1 MEDNMARISEAQKE
15 NISLMSVDLGGSMSS
30 AQIRVESKGNP
41 VLIIGLGGTGMD
53 ALLYTKQLINK
64 RFKIP
69 EDAPNKALAIPDNI
83 RILGIDSDNTYFRKK
98 TDKKDGEMR
107 FAVGEYV
114 SISASVERFL
124 ANEHLVPPYVREW
137 LDDPKRIYSK
147 VKGSGDDGANGIRQS
162 GRILL
167 FNSIN
172 AVVKAITT
180 NVQKLLTGMMPDQR
194 LQVFILSGI
203 SGGTGSGT
211 FIDIPYIVREIIAR
225 QGKTNFDIMGFL
237 FTPDVNLSRVDDL
250 NIQRY
255 IKRNGFAA
263 LQELEYLM
271 DMHSHMFDPFRQRYS
286 ESFEVISTERP
297 YDTCLFVSA
306 SGKDGFVLKN
316 PAEQY
321 KFSLSIAAEGI
332 CNFIS
337 SSDSQGDFSIDSFR
351 VNLGQ
356 ALAGIIPQY
365 PMLNVYSSVGAS
377 AAILPKSEVLE
388 YLTGKVFMHMNTL
401 HNNAPTNDQRIVF
414 LGTIGLDNISVQ
426 SYFDARRP
434 ALFDGGIENP
444 VFRPQA
450 LKMNK
455 RSVEEMGEEWLL
467 RVEKEY
473 RAILPEATEV
483 FFNKFVQAAEL
494 SFCNTAE
501 GPFYIA
507 GLISS
512 EDRYCLIKKL
522 RTCISEE
529 VGLQS
534 EFSSQKLMEKKNA
547 ADLAY
552 RNFVNKAF
560 IDITSSARKDY
571 FNIISQYYQN
581 KADALR
587 CDYTIKLYSDL
598 TARISN
604 YYSELIENMVGIL
617 DYLRVVCEKNLNIV
631 TGAENAT
638 SGVLSKTYEWKM
650 YDIKSEQ
657 NVLEKLNE
665 EISGV
670 DLDNAVSDILR
681 RFLDAFKNTRSKD
694 DFDVSTF
701 ISDSIAAHFSETL
714 SQSMSEFFEARYPSA
729 ASRADAARQLLNE
742 LRARSNIMYP
752 CSTSADTS
760 EILYASIPSQ
770 SGPIEAA
777 ADEDEILCKHK
788 IISPYNNRIS
798 IFTFGAGLAVAH
810 HNTVHLF
817 ESDYYSFV
825 SEKGG
830 TKDINM
836 IGQHLYSTFSGLRDT
851 DWFRLPSPIHDTLRP
866 KEFVTENTEKVH
878 KQNEANREIFNRA
891 QEIGIIDAVGNV
903 RYDEKLTAGAVK
915 AISFDPAKP
924 SSIKDAKNKY
934 SEFME
939 SLKNAPVL
947 FTLNPVNYMNA
958 TETDKIREAYVRT
971 YGAWKYTESM
981 IAAYDAAAAG
991 IEECDGVMN
1000 KEKDA
1005 NKLLKGMFDALF
1017 AGVIFKE
1024 KTFFRY
1030 LDAAGDNVNVLNTL
1044 SISDT
1049 TEQRYFFYY
1058 VLFEKYQALDET
1070 KRAYISKKAQAAH
1083 AEDIPDEH
1091 VEFLR
1096 SMKKHITASIKA
1108 IDDYEA
1114 EFSGDDEE
1122 REQDILKK
1130 YRKLREM
1137 ADSSLELLE

>member
-1 MEDNMARISEAQKE
+1 MSRISESQKE

-30 AQIRVESKGNP
+30 AQIRVEAKGNP

-64 RFKIP
+64 RFKLP
-69 EDAPNKALAIPDNI
+69 DDAPNKALAIPNNI
-83 RILGIDSDNTYFRKK
+83 RILGIDSDSTYFKKK

-124 ANEHLVPPYVREW
+124 ANEHLIPPYVREW
-137 LDDPKRIYSK
+137 LDDPKRIYTK
-147 VKGSGDDGANGIRQS
+147 VKGGGDDGANGIRQS

-180 NVQKLLTGMMPDQR
+180 NVQKLLTGMMPNQR

-211 FIDIPYIVREIIAR
+211 FIDIPYIVREIINR
-225 QGKTNFDIMGFL
+225 QGKSNFDIMGFL
-237 FTPDVNLSRVDDL
+237 FTPDVNLSRVDDP

-271 DMHSHMFDPFRQRYS
+271 DMHSHMFDPFKQKYS
-286 ESFEVISTERP
+286 DTFETISTERP

-388 YLTGKVFMHMNTL
+388 YLSGKVFAHMNQL
-401 HNNAPTNDQRIVF
+401 HNNVPSNEQRMVF
-414 LGTIGLDNISVQ
+414 LGTIGLDNLSVQ
-426 SYFDARRP
+426 TYFDSHRP
-434 ALFDGGIENP
+434 SLFDGGIENP
-444 VFRPQA
+444 VFSRQA
-450 LKMNK
+450 LKVNK
-455 RSVEEMGEEWLL
+455 RSVEDMGDEWLNKVEESY
-467 RVEKEY
+467 RVFLPD
-473 RAILPEATEV
+473 AIET
-483 FFNKFVQAAEL
+483 FFGKFEQAAEL
-494 SFCNTAE
+494 SFCNCAE

-507 GLISS
+507 SLISS
-512 EDRYCLIKKL
+512 EDKFCLLKKL
-522 RTCISEE
+522 RTCISDEM
-529 VGLQS
+529 GLQA
-534 EFSSQKLMEKKNA
+534 EFSSQKLMELKNK

-552 RNFVNKAF
+552 RNVINKPL
-560 IDITSSARKDY
+560 DLTSSLRKDY
-571 FNIISQYYQN
+571 YNLISQYYT
-581 KADALR
+581 KRADSIR
-587 CDYTIKLYSDL
+587 CDYIVKLYSEL
-598 TARISN
+598 ITRISN
-604 YYSELIENMVGIL
+604 YFNDLIDNMVGIL
-617 DYLRVVCEKNLNIV
+617 DYLRTVCEKNLNIV
-631 TGAENAT
+631 TGVENAT
-638 SGVLSKTYEWKM
+638 TGLSKTYEWKM

-657 NVLEKLNE
+657 NVLEKLND
-665 EISGV
+665 EISAV
-670 DLDNAVSDILR
+670 DLENAVSDILR
-681 RFLDAFKNTRSKD
+681 RFLNEFKNSKSRD

-701 ISDSIAAHFSETL
+701 ICDSISAHFSETL
-714 SQSMSEFFEARYPSA
+714 SQSMSEFFEARYPSS
-729 ASRADAARQLLNE
+729 ASRADAAKELLKE

-752 CSTSADTS
+752 CSTSTDTA
-760 EILYASIPSQ
+760 EILYASIPNQ
-770 SGPIEAA
+770 AGPIEAA
-777 ADEDEILCKHK
+777 ADEDEVLSRHK
-788 IISPYNNRIS
+788 IVSPYTNRIS

-825 SEKGG
+825 SETGG
-830 TKDINM
+830 TKDANM
-836 IGQHLYSTFSGLRDT
+836 IGQHLYSTYSGLRDT

-866 KEFVTENTEKVH
+866 KEAVTENTEKVH
-878 KQNEANREIFNRA
+878 RENEANREIFNKA
-891 QEIGIIDAVGNV
+891 FELGIIDNVGNV
-903 RYDEKLTAGAVK
+903 HYDESFTVDMVK
-915 AISFDPAKP
+915 AITYDPARP
-924 SSIKDAKNKY
+924 ATIKDAKQKY
-934 SEFME
+934 NDIIDK
-939 SLKNAPVL
+939 LKTGNVL
-947 FTLNPVNYMNA
+947 FSLNPVNYMNA
-958 TETDKIREAYVRT
+958 TDTDKLRESYVRT
-971 YGAWKYTESM
+971 YGAWKYTEQM
-981 IAAYDAAAAG
+981 LGVYNAAVAA
-991 IEECDGVMN
+991 IEECDSVMN

-1005 NKLLKGMFDALF
+1005 NKQLNAMFDALF

-1024 KTFFRY
+1024 KNFFRY
-1030 LDAAGDNVNVLNTL
+1030 VNAGGDNVNILNTL

-1049 TEQRYFFYY
+1049 TEQRYFYYY
-1058 VLFEKYQALDET
+1058 VLLEKFSGLDESQ
-1070 KRAYISKKAQAAH
+1070 RGFISKRTAAAH
-1083 AEDIPDEH
+1083 ADDIPDEH
-1091 VEFLR
+1091 VDFLKKL
-1096 SMKKHITASIKA
+1096 KKHITASLSA
-1108 IDDYEA
+1108 IDDFEA
-1114 EFSGDDEE
+1114 EFSGEDEE

-1130 YRKLREM
+1130 YRKLRDM
-1137 ADSSLELLE
+1137 ADNSLELLE

>member
-1 MEDNMARISEAQKE
+1 MARITESQKE

-64 RFKIP
+64 RFRLP
-69 EDAPNKALAIPDNI
+69 EDAPNKALAIPNNI
-83 RILGIDSDNTYFRKK
+83 RILGIDSDNTYFKKK

-124 ANEHLVPPYVREW
+124 SNEHLIPPYVREW
-137 LDDPKRIYSK
+137 LDDPKRIYTK

-211 FIDIPYIVREIIAR
+211 FIDIPYIVREIINR
-225 QGKTNFDIMGFL
+225 QGKSNYDVMGFL
-237 FTPDVNLSRVDDL
+237 FTPDVNLSRVDDP

-286 ESFEVISTERP
+286 DTFETISTERP

-321 KFSLSIAAEGI
+321 KYSLSIAAEGI

-356 ALAGIIPQY
+356 TLAGIVPQY

-388 YLTGKVFMHMNTL
+388 YLSGKVFAHMNML
-401 HNNAPTNDQRIVF
+401 HANSPSNDQRIVF
-414 LGTIGLDNISVQ
+414 LGTCGLDNISVQ
-426 SYFDARRP
+426 SYFDSHRP
-434 ALFDGGIENP
+434 TLFDGGIENP
-444 VFRPQA
+444 VFSRQA
-450 LKMNK
+450 LKVNK
-455 RSVEEMGEEWLL
+455 RSVEEMGEEWLSKT
-467 RVEKEY
+467 EDIY
-473 RAILPEATEV
+473 RAMLPDAVET
-483 FFNKFVQAAEL
+483 FFRKFEQAVEL
-494 SFCNTAE
+494 SFCNCAE

-507 GLISS
+507 SLISS
-512 EDRYCLIKKL
+512 EDRFCLIKKL
-522 RTCISEE
+522 RSCINEE
-529 VGLQS
+529 LGIQA
-534 EFSSQKLMEKKNA
+534 EFSSQKLAEKKNA

-552 RNFVNKAF
+552 RNFVNKF
-560 IDITSSARKDY
+560 VDLTSTTRKDY
-571 FNIISQYYQN
+571 FNIITQYYTN
-581 KADALR
+581 RADALR
-587 CDYTIKLYSDL
+587 CDYTIKLYSEL

-604 YYSELIENMVGIL
+604 YYNDLIDNMVGIL
-617 DYLRVVCEKNLNIV
+617 DQLRIVCEKNLNIV
-631 TGAENAT
+631 TGRENAT
-638 SGVLSKTYEWKM
+638 TGLTNTYEWKM

-657 NVLEKLNE
+657 NVIERLDA
-665 EISGV
+665 EISAI
-670 DLDNAVSDILR
+670 DLENAVSDILR
-681 RFLDAFKNTRSKD
+681 RFLNEFKASRSRD

-701 ISDSIAAHFSETL
+701 ICDAISAHFSETL

-729 ASRADAARQLLNE
+729 ASRADAAKELLKE
-742 LRARSNIMYP
+742 LRARSNIMFP
-752 CSTSADTS
+752 CSTSTDTA
-760 EILYASIPSQ
+760 EILYVSLPSQ

-777 ADEDEILCKHK
+777 ADDDEILSRHK
-788 IISPYNNRIS
+788 IISPYTNRIS

-825 SEKGG
+825 SETGG
-830 TKDINM
+830 TKDANL

-866 KEFVTENTEKVH
+866 KEFVTENSGKVH
-878 KQNEANREIFNRA
+878 RENEAHRAIFDRA
-891 QEIGIIDAVGNV
+891 LEAGIIDGVGNV
-903 RYDEKLTAGAVK
+903 RYDEKLTAEAVK
-915 AISFDPAKP
+915 AITFDASKP
-924 SSIKDAKNKY
+924 SGIKDAKQKY
-934 SEFME
+934 DEFM
-939 SLKNAPVL
+939 KNIKSANVL
-947 FTLNPVNYMNA
+947 FTLNPVSYMNA
-958 TETDKIREAYVRT
+958 TDIDKIREAYVRT

-981 IAAYDAAAAG
+981 LAAYDAAAAG
-991 IEECDGVMN
+991 IAECDSALN

-1005 NKLLKGMFDALF
+1005 NKLLKAMFDALF

-1024 KTFFRY
+1024 KNFFRY
-1030 LDAAGDNVNVLNTL
+1030 TDASGDVVNILNMLT
-1044 SISDT
+1044 INDT

-1058 VLFEKYQALDET
+1058 VLLEKFTELDESKRSYIA
-1070 KRAYISKKAQAAH
+1070 KRALAAH
-1083 AEDIPDEH
+1083 TDDIPDEH
-1091 VEFLR
+1091 IEFL
-1096 SMKKHITASIKA
+1096 KKLRNHVTASIRA
-1108 IDDYEA
+1108 IDDMEA
-1114 EFSGDDEE
+1114 EFSEYEDNRADD
-1122 REQDILKK
+1122 IIKK
-1130 YRKLREM
+1130 YRKLRDM

>member
-1 MEDNMARISEAQKE
+1 MARITESQKE

-83 RILGIDSDNTYFRKK
+83 RILGIDSDNTYFKKK

-124 ANEHLVPPYVREW
+124 ANEHLIPPYVKEW
-137 LDDPKRIYSK
+137 LDDPKRIYTK
-147 VKGSGDDGANGIRQS
+147 VKGGGDDGANGIRQS

-180 NVQKLLTGMMPDQR
+180 NVQKLLTGMMPNQR

-211 FIDIPYIVREIIAR
+211 FIDIPYIVREIINR
-225 QGKTNFDIMGFL
+225 QGKSNFDIMGFL

-286 ESFEVISTERP
+286 DSFEVISTERP

-306 SGKDGFVLKN
+306 SGKDGFILKD

-388 YLTGKVFMHMNTL
+388 YLSGKVFMHMNAL
-401 HNNAPTNDQRIVF
+401 HNNAPTNEQRIVF
-414 LGTIGLDNISVQ
+414 LGTCGLDNISVQ
-426 SYFDARRP
+426 SYFDSQRP
-434 ALFDGGIENP
+434 SLFDGGIENP
-444 VFRPQA
+444 VFSRQS
-450 LKMNK
+450 LKVNK
-455 RSVEEMGEEWLL
+455 RSVEEMGEEWLN
-467 RVEKEY
+467 RVEQMY
-473 RAILPEATEV
+473 RVTLPDAMDA
-483 FFNKFVQAAEL
+483 FFKKFEQAAEL
-494 SFCNTAE
+494 SFCNCAE

-507 GLISS
+507 SLISS
-512 EDRYCLIKKL
+512 EDKFCLIKKL
-522 RTCISEE
+522 RTCINEE
-529 VGLQS
+529 MGLQA
-534 EFSSQKLMEKKNA
+534 ELSSQKLMEKKNA

-552 RNFVNKAF
+552 RNFVSKPL
-560 IDITSSARKDY
+560 DLTSSSRKDY
-571 FNIISQYYQN
+571 FNLISQYYTGR
-581 KADALR
+581 ADAMR

-604 YYSELIENMVGIL
+604 YFNDFIDNMVGIL
-617 DYLRVVCEKNLNIV
+617 DYLRIVCEKNLNIV
-631 TGAENAT
+631 TGVETAT
-638 SGVLSKTYEWKM
+638 TGLAKTYEWKM

-670 DLDNAVSDILR
+670 DLENAVSDILR
-681 RFLDAFKNTRSKD
+681 HFLDSFKASRSRD
-694 DFDVSTF
+694 DFDVSSF
-701 ISDSIAAHFSETL
+701 ICDSIASHFSETL

-729 ASRADAARQLLNE
+729 ASRADAAKELLKE

-752 CSTSADTS
+752 CSTSTDTA
-760 EILYASIPSQ
+760 EILYVSIPSQ

-777 ADEDEILCKHK
+777 ADDDEVLSRHK
-788 IISPYNNRIS
+788 IISPYTNRIS

-825 SEKGG
+825 SETGG
-830 TKDINM
+830 TKDANM
-836 IGQHLYSTFSGLRDT
+836 IGQHLYSSYSGLRDT
-851 DWFRLPSPIHDTLRP
+851 DWFKLPSPIHDTLRP
-866 KEFVTENTEKVH
+866 KASVTENSEKVH
-878 KQNEANREIFNRA
+878 KENEAHREIFNKA
-891 QEIGIIDAVGNV
+891 IEAGIIDGVGNV
-903 RYDEKLTAGAVK
+903 HYDESITADMVK
-915 AISFDPAKP
+915 KITYDPRKASGIKEAKQ
-924 SSIKDAKNKY
+924 KY
-934 SEFME
+934 DEIIE
-939 SLKNAPVL
+939 KIKNADVL
-947 FTLNPVNYMNA
+947 FTLNPVNYMSA
-958 TETDKIREAYVRT
+958 TDMDKIRESYVRT
-971 YGAWKYTESM
+971 YGAWKYTEQM
-981 IAAYDAAAAG
+981 LDAYNAALDGIA
-991 IEECDGVMN
+991 ECDGVMS

-1005 NKLLKGMFDALF
+1005 NKMLKAMFDALF

-1030 LDAAGDNVNVLNTL
+1030 LNSAGDNVNILNTL
-1044 SISDT
+1044 TVADT

-1058 VLFEKYQALDET
+1058 VLLEKFAALDESQ
-1070 KRAYISKKAQAAH
+1070 RSYISKKAQTAH

-1096 SMKKHITASIKA
+1096 NLKKHVTASIKA
-1108 IDDYEA
+1108 IDDMDA
-1114 EFSGDDEE
+1114 EFSEYEDD
-1122 REQDILKK
+1122 RADDILRK
-1130 YRKLREM
+1130 YKKLREM
-1137 ADSSLELLE
+1137 AESSLELLE

>member
-1 MEDNMARISEAQKE
+1 MARISESQKE

-64 RFKIP
+64 RFRLP
-69 EDAPNKALAIPDNI
+69 EDAPNKALAIPSNI
-83 RILGIDSDNTYFRKK
+83 KILGIDSDNTYFKKK

-114 SISASVERFL
+114 SISGSVERFL
-124 ANEHLVPPYVREW
+124 SNEHLIPPYVKEW
-137 LDDPKRIYSK
+137 LDDPKRIYTK

-180 NVQKLLTGMMPDQR
+180 DVQKLLTGMMPDQR

-211 FIDIPYIVREIIAR
+211 FLDIPYIVREIIKR
-225 QGKTNFDIMGFL
+225 QGKDNFDIMGFL
-237 FTPDVNLSRVDDL
+237 FTPDVNLSRVDDP

-286 ESFEVISTERP
+286 DTFETISTERP

-337 SSDSQGDFSIDSFR
+337 SSDNQGDFSIDSFR

-356 ALAGIIPQY
+356 ALAGIVPQY

-388 YLTGKVFMHMNTL
+388 YLSGKVFAHMNTL
-401 HNNAPTNDQRIVF
+401 HDNVPTNEQRIVF
-414 LGTIGLDNISVQ
+414 LGTIGLDNLSVQ
-426 SYFDARRP
+426 TFFDSHRP
-434 ALFDGGIENP
+434 GLFDGGIENP
-444 VFRPQA
+444 VFSRQA
-450 LKMNK
+450 LKNNK
-455 RSVEEMGEEWLL
+455 RSVEDMGDEWLSKVEEAY
-467 RVEKEY
+467 RVF
-473 RAILPEATEV
+473 LPDAVEH
-483 FFNKFVQAAEL
+483 FYGKFVQAAEL
-494 SFCNTAE
+494 SFCSCAE

-507 GLISS
+507 SLISS
-512 EDRYCLIKKL
+512 EDKFCLLKKL

-529 VGLQS
+529 MGVQADL
-534 EFSSQKLMEKKNA
+534 SSQKLMELKNK

-552 RNFVNKAF
+552 RNFVNKPL
-560 IDITSSARKDY
+560 DITNTLRKDY
-571 FNIISQYYQN
+571 YNLISQYYQN
-581 KADALR
+581 RADSVR

-598 TARISN
+598 IARISSYFN
-604 YYSELIENMVGIL
+604 DLIDNMVGIL

-631 TGAENAT
+631 TGVENAS

-665 EISGV
+665 EISAV
-670 DLDNAVSDILR
+670 DLENAVSDILR
-681 RFLDAFKNTRSKD
+681 RFLDEFKNSRSRD
-694 DFDVSTF
+694 EFDVSSF
-701 ISDSIAAHFSETL
+701 ICDAIASHFSETL

-729 ASRADAARQLLNE
+729 ASRADAAKELLKE

-752 CSTSADTS
+752 CSTSTDTA
-760 EILYASIPSQ
+760 EILYASIPNQ
-770 SGPIEAA
+770 AGPIEAA
-777 ADEDEILCKHK
+777 ADEDEVLCRHK
-788 IISPYNNRIS
+788 IISPYTNRIS

-825 SEKGG
+825 SETGG
-830 TKDINM
+830 TKDANM
-836 IGQHLYSTFSGLRDT
+836 IGQHLYSTYSGLRDT
-851 DWFRLPSPIHDTLRP
+851 DWFKLPSPIHDTLRP
-866 KEFVTENTEKVH
+866 KEFVTENSAKVH
-878 KQNEANREIFNRA
+878 RENEAHREIFNRA
-891 QEIGIIDAVGNV
+891 LEIGIIDPVGNV
-903 RYDEKLTAGAVK
+903 HYDEALTAEAVNAVTYDQQK
-915 AISFDPAKP
+915 A
-924 SSIKDAKNKY
+924 SSIKEAKQKFDEIMNRAK
-934 SEFME
+934 S
-939 SLKNAPVL
+939 APVL

-971 YGAWKYTESM
+971 YSAWKYVEQMLDAYT
-981 IAAYDAAAAG
+981 AAEAAKEA
-991 IEECDGVMN
+991 CDGAMN
-1000 KEKDA
+1000 REKDA
-1005 NKLLKGMFDALF
+1005 NKMLKAMFDALF

-1024 KTFFRY
+1024 KNFFRY
-1030 LDAAGDNVNVLNTL
+1030 VNSAGDNVNVLNTL
-1044 SISDT
+1044 TIADT
-1049 TEQRYFFYY
+1049 TEQRYFYYY
-1058 VLFEKYQALDET
+1058 VLFEKFCELDDSQ
-1070 KRAYISKKAQAAH
+1070 RAYIAKRTQIAH
-1083 AEDIPDEH
+1083 SEDIPDEH
-1091 VEFLR
+1091 IEFLR
-1096 SMKKHITASIKA
+1096 TIKKHVTASIKA
-1108 IDDYEA
+1108 IDDMEA
-1114 EFSGDDEE
+1114 EFSEYETDRGDE
-1122 REQDILKK
+1122 IIKK
-1130 YRKLREM
+1130 YKKLREM

>member
-1 MEDNMARISEAQKE
+1 MARITESQKE

-64 RFKIP
+64 RFRLP
-69 EDAPNKALAIPDNI
+69 EDAPNKALAIPNNI
-83 RILGIDSDNTYFRKK
+83 RILGIDSDNTYFKKK

-124 ANEHLVPPYVREW
+124 SNEHLIPPYVREW
-137 LDDPKRIYSK
+137 LDDPKRIYTK

-211 FIDIPYIVREIIAR
+211 FIDIPYIVREIINR
-225 QGKTNFDIMGFL
+225 QGKSNYDVMGFL
-237 FTPDVNLSRVDDL
+237 FTPDVNLSRVDDP

-286 ESFEVISTERP
+286 DTFETISTERP

-321 KFSLSIAAEGI
+321 KYSLSIAAEGI

-356 ALAGIIPQY
+356 TLAGIVPQY

-388 YLTGKVFMHMNTL
+388 YLSGKVFAHMNLL
-401 HNNAPTNDQRIVF
+401 HANSPSNDQRIVF
-414 LGTIGLDNISVQ
+414 LGTCGLDNISVQ
-426 SYFDARRP
+426 SYFDSHRP
-434 ALFDGGIENP
+434 TLFDGGIENP
-444 VFRPQA
+444 VFSRQA
-450 LKMNK
+450 LKVNK
-455 RSVEEMGEEWLL
+455 RSVEEMGEEWLSKT
-467 RVEKEY
+467 EDIY
-473 RAILPEATEV
+473 RAMLPDAVET
-483 FFNKFVQAAEL
+483 FFRKFEQAVEL
-494 SFCNTAE
+494 SFCNCAE

-507 GLISS
+507 SLISS
-512 EDRYCLIKKL
+512 EDRFCLIKKL
-522 RTCISEE
+522 RSCINEE
-529 VGLQS
+529 LGIQA
-534 EFSSQKLMEKKNA
+534 EFSSQKLAEKKNA

-552 RNFVNKAF
+552 RNFVNKF
-560 IDITSSARKDY
+560 VDLTSTTRKDY
-571 FNIISQYYQN
+571 FNIITQYYTN
-581 KADALR
+581 RADALR
-587 CDYTIKLYSDL
+587 CDYTIKLYSEL

-604 YYSELIENMVGIL
+604 YYNDLIDNMVGIL
-617 DYLRVVCEKNLNIV
+617 DQLRIVCEKNLNIV
-631 TGAENAT
+631 TGRENAT
-638 SGVLSKTYEWKM
+638 TGLTNTYEWKM

-657 NVLEKLNE
+657 NVIERLDA
-665 EISGV
+665 EISAI
-670 DLDNAVSDILR
+670 DLENAVSDILR
-681 RFLDAFKNTRSKD
+681 RFLNEFKASRSRD

-701 ISDSIAAHFSETL
+701 ICDAISAHFSETL

-729 ASRADAARQLLNE
+729 ASRADAAKELLKE
-742 LRARSNIMYP
+742 LRARSNIMFP
-752 CSTSADTS
+752 CSTSTDTA
-760 EILYASIPSQ
+760 EILYVSLPSQ

-777 ADEDEILCKHK
+777 ADDDEILSRHK
-788 IISPYNNRIS
+788 IISPYTNRIS

-825 SEKGG
+825 SETGG
-830 TKDINM
+830 TKDANL

-866 KEFVTENTEKVH
+866 KEFVTENSGKVH
-878 KQNEANREIFNRA
+878 RENEAHRAIFDRA
-891 QEIGIIDAVGNV
+891 LEAGIIDGVGNV
-903 RYDEKLTAGAVK
+903 RYDEKLTAEAVK
-915 AISFDPAKP
+915 AITFDASKP
-924 SSIKDAKNKY
+924 SGIKDAKQKY
-934 SEFME
+934 DEFM
-939 SLKNAPVL
+939 KNIKSANVL
-947 FTLNPVNYMNA
+947 FTLNPVSYMNA
-958 TETDKIREAYVRT
+958 TDIDKIREAYVRT

-981 IAAYDAAAAG
+981 LAAYDAAAAG
-991 IEECDGVMN
+991 IAECDSALN

-1005 NKLLKGMFDALF
+1005 NKLLKAMFDALF

-1024 KTFFRY
+1024 KNFFRY
-1030 LDAAGDNVNVLNTL
+1030 TDASGDVVNILNMLT
-1044 SISDT
+1044 INDT

-1058 VLFEKYQALDET
+1058 VLLEKFTELDESKRSYIA
-1070 KRAYISKKAQAAH
+1070 KRALAAH
-1083 AEDIPDEH
+1083 TDDIPDEH
-1091 VEFLR
+1091 IEFL
-1096 SMKKHITASIKA
+1096 KKLRNHVTTSIRA
-1108 IDDYEA
+1108 IDDMEA
-1114 EFSGDDEE
+1114 EFSEYEDNRAD
-1122 REQDILKK
+1122 DILKK
-1130 YRKLREM
+1130 YRKLRDM

>member
-1 MEDNMARISEAQKE
+1 MARITESQKE

-64 RFKIP
+64 RFRLP
-69 EDAPNKALAIPDNI
+69 EDAPNKALAIPNNI
-83 RILGIDSDNTYFRKK
+83 RVLGIDSDNTYFKKK

-114 SISASVERFL
+114 SISGSVERFL
-124 ANEHLVPPYVREW
+124 SNEHLIPPYVREW
-137 LDDPKRIYSK
+137 LDDPKRIYTK

-180 NVQKLLTGMMPDQR
+180 NVQKLLTGMMPEQR

-211 FIDIPYIVREIIAR
+211 FIDIPYIVREIINR
-225 QGKTNFDIMGFL
+225 QGKSNFDIMGFL
-237 FTPDVNLSRVDDL
+237 FTPDVNISRVDDP

-286 ESFEVISTERP
+286 ETFETISTERP

-356 ALAGIIPQY
+356 ALAGIVPQY

-388 YLTGKVFMHMNTL
+388 YLSGKVFAHMNML
-401 HNNAPTNDQRIVF
+401 HANSPTSDQRIVF
-414 LGTIGLDNISVQ
+414 LGTCGLDNISVQ
-426 SYFDARRP
+426 SYFDSHRP
-434 ALFDGGIENP
+434 TLFDGGLENP
-444 VFRPQA
+444 VFSRQA
-450 LKMNK
+450 LKVNK
-455 RSVEEMGEEWLL
+455 RSVEEMGEEWLNKT
-467 RVEKEY
+467 EDAY
-473 RAILPEATEV
+473 RAALPEAVET
-483 FFNKFVQAAEL
+483 FFKKFEQAVEL
-494 SFCNTAE
+494 SFCNCAE

-507 GLISS
+507 SLISS
-512 EDRYCLIKKL
+512 EDKFCLIKKL
-522 RTCISEE
+522 RTCINEE
-529 VGLQS
+529 LGVQA
-534 EFSSQKLMEKKNA
+534 EFSSQKLADKKNA

-552 RNFVNKAF
+552 RNFVNKF
-560 IDITSSARKDY
+560 LDLTSNTRKDY
-571 FNIISQYYQN
+571 FNTITQYYTN
-581 KADALR
+581 RADSLR
-587 CDYTIKLYSDL
+587 CDYTIKLYSEL
-598 TARISN
+598 ITRISN
-604 YYSELIENMVGIL
+604 YYNDLIDNMVGIL
-617 DYLRVVCEKNLNIV
+617 DQLRIVCEKNLNIV
-631 TGAENAT
+631 TGVENAT
-638 SGVLSKTYEWKM
+638 TGLTKTYEWKM

-657 NVLEKLNE
+657 NVIEKLDAE
-665 EISGV
+665 MSAI
-670 DLDNAVSDILR
+670 DLENAVSDILR
-681 RFLDAFKNTRSKD
+681 RFLNDFKASRSRD

-701 ISDSIAAHFSETL
+701 ICDAISAHFSEAL

-729 ASRADAARQLLNE
+729 ASRADAAKELLKE

-752 CSTSADTS
+752 CSTSTDTA
-760 EILYASIPSQ
+760 EILYVSLPSQ

-777 ADEDEILCKHK
+777 ADDDEILSRHK
-788 IISPYNNRIS
+788 IISPYTNRIS

-825 SEKGG
+825 SETGG

-851 DWFRLPSPIHDTLRP
+851 DWFKLPSPIHDTLRP
-866 KEFVTENTEKVH
+866 KEFVTENSGKVH
-878 KQNEANREIFNRA
+878 RENEEHRA
-891 QEIGIIDAVGNV
+891 VFDRAFAAGIIDGVGNV
-903 RYDEKLTAGAVK
+903 RYDESLTADAVK
-915 AISFDPAKP
+915 AITFDATKP
-924 SSIKDAKNKY
+924 SGIKEAKQKY
-934 SEFME
+934 DDFMNRIK
-939 SLKNAPVL
+939 SANVL

-958 TETDKIREAYVRT
+958 TEIDKIREAYVRT
-971 YGAWKYTESM
+971 YGAWKYAESM
-981 IAAYDAAAAG
+981 LAAYDAAQAG
-991 IEECDGVMN
+991 IAECDGALN

-1005 NKLLKGMFDALF
+1005 NKLLKAMFDALF

-1024 KTFFRY
+1024 KNFFRFV
-1030 LDAAGDNVNVLNTL
+1030 DASGDNVNVLNTL
-1044 SISDT
+1044 TIGDT

-1058 VLFEKYQALDET
+1058 VLFEKFNELDDSKRSYIA
-1070 KRAYISKKAQAAH
+1070 KRAIAAH
-1083 AEDIPDEH
+1083 TDDIPDEH
-1091 VEFLR
+1091 IEFL
-1096 SMKKHITASIKA
+1096 KKLKNHVTASIRA
-1108 IDDYEA
+1108 IDDMEA
-1114 EFSGDDEE
+1114 EFSEYEDD
-1122 REQDILKK
+1122 RADDILRK
-1130 YRKLREM
+1130 YRKLRDM

>member
-1 MEDNMARISEAQKE
+1 MARISESQKE

-64 RFKIP
+64 RFKLP
-69 EDAPNKALAIPDNI
+69 DDAPNKALAIPNNI
-83 RILGIDSDNTYFRKK
+83 KILGIDSDNTYFKKK

-124 ANEHLVPPYVREW
+124 ANEHLIPPYVREW
-137 LDDPKRIYSK
+137 LDDPKRIYTK
-147 VKGSGDDGANGIRQS
+147 VKGGGDDGANGIRQS

-180 NVQKLLTGMMPDQR
+180 NVQKLLTGMMPNQR

-211 FIDIPYIVREIIAR
+211 FIDIPYIVREIINR
-225 QGKTNFDIMGFL
+225 QGKSNYDIMGFL
-237 FTPDVNLSRVDDL
+237 FTPDVNLSRVDDP

-286 ESFEVISTERP
+286 DTFETISTERP

-388 YLTGKVFMHMNTL
+388 YLSGKVFAHMNSL
-401 HNNAPTNDQRIVF
+401 HGNIPSNEQRMVF
-414 LGTIGLDNISVQ
+414 LGTCGLDNISVQ
-426 SYFDARRP
+426 SFFDAHRP
-434 ALFDGGIENP
+434 SLFDGGIENP
-444 VFRPQA
+444 VFSRQA
-450 LKMNK
+450 LKVNK
-455 RSVEEMGEEWLL
+455 RSVEEMGEEWVNKVEESY
-467 RVEKEY
+467 RVYLSDAIEY
-473 RAILPEATEV
+473 
-483 FFNKFVQAAEL
+483 FFNKFRQAAEI
-494 SFCNTAE
+494 SFCSCAE
-501 GPFYIA
+501 GPYYIA
-507 GLISS
+507 SLISS
-512 EDRYCLIKKL
+512 EDKFCLLKKL
-522 RTCISEE
+522 RTCINEE
-529 VGLQS
+529 MGIQAEL
-534 EFSSQKLMEKKNA
+534 SSQKLMEKKNA
-547 ADLAY
+547 ADRAY
-552 RNFVNKAF
+552 STFVSKF
-560 IDITSSARKDY
+560 LDVSSGSRKDY
-571 FNIISQYYQN
+571 FNLISQYYTN
-581 KADALR
+581 KADSVR
-587 CDYTIKLYSDL
+587 CDYTIKLYSEL
-598 TARISN
+598 IARISS
-604 YYSELIENMVGIL
+604 YFSDLIDNMVGIL

-631 TGAENAT
+631 TGVENAT
-638 SGVLSKTYEWKM
+638 TGLSKTYEWKM

-665 EISGV
+665 EVSAV
-670 DLDNAVSDILR
+670 DLENAVSDILR
-681 RFLDAFKNTRSKD
+681 RFLEAFKASKSRD
-694 DFDVSTF
+694 EFDVSTF
-701 ISDSIAAHFSETL
+701 ICDSIASHFSETL
-714 SQSMSEFFEARYPSA
+714 SQSMSEFFEARYPSS
-729 ASRADAARQLLNE
+729 ASRADAAKELLKE

-752 CSTSADTS
+752 CSTSTDTA
-760 EILYASIPSQ
+760 EILYVSIPTQ
-770 SGPIEAA
+770 AGPIEAA
-777 ADEDEILCKHK
+777 ADDDEVLSRHK
-788 IISPYNNRIS
+788 IISPYTNRIS

-825 SEKGG
+825 SETGG
-830 TKDINM
+830 TKDANM
-836 IGQHLYSTFSGLRDT
+836 IGQHLYSTYSGLRDT

-866 KEFVTENTEKVH
+866 KEAVTENTGKVH
-878 KQNEANREIFNRA
+878 RENEANREIFNRA
-891 QEIGIIDAVGNV
+891 LEAGIIDNVGNV
-903 RYDEKLTAGAVK
+903 RFDESLTADAVK
-915 AISFDPAKP
+915 AITFDPQKP
-924 SSIKDAKNKY
+924 STIKEAKQKYDEFINKI
-934 SEFME
+934 
-939 SLKNAPVL
+939 KNANVL

-958 TETDKIREAYVRT
+958 AELDKIREAYVRT
-971 YGAWKYTESM
+971 YGAWKYTEKM
-981 IAAYDAAAAG
+981 LAAYDAAKAG
-991 IEECDGVMN
+991 IAECDGVMSR
-1000 KEKDA
+1000 EKDA
-1005 NKLLKGMFDALF
+1005 NKLLKAMFDALF

-1024 KTFFRY
+1024 KNFFRY
-1030 LDAAGDNVNVLNTL
+1030 VNAAGDNVNVLNTL
-1044 SISDT
+1044 TIGDT

-1058 VLFEKYQALDET
+1058 VLLEKFTALDESA
-1070 KRAYISKKAQAAH
+1070 RGYIAKKALAAH
-1083 AEDIPDEH
+1083 SEDIPDEH
-1091 VEFLR
+1091 IEFLR
-1096 SMKKHITASIKA
+1096 GLKKHVTASISA
-1108 IDDYEA
+1108 IDDMEA
-1114 EFSGDDEE
+1114 EFNEDDTDRGDD
-1122 REQDILKK
+1122 ILRK
-1130 YRKLREM
+1130 YRKLRDM
-1137 ADSSLELLE
+1137 AESSLELLE

>member
-1 MEDNMARISEAQKE
+1 MARISESQKE

-30 AQIRVESKGNP
+30 AQIRVEAKGNP

-64 RFKIP
+64 RFKLP
-69 EDAPNKALAIPDNI
+69 EDAPNKALAIPSNI
-83 RILGIDSDNTYFRKK
+83 KILGIDSDNTYFRKK

-114 SISASVERFL
+114 SIAGSVERFL
-124 ANEHLVPPYVREW
+124 SNEHLIPPYVKEW
-137 LDDPKRIYSK
+137 LDDPKRIYTK

-180 NVQKLLTGMMPDQR
+180 NVQKLLTGMMPEQR

-211 FIDIPYIVREIIAR
+211 FIDIPYIVREIINR
-225 QGKTNFDIMGFL
+225 QGKSNFDIMGFL
-237 FTPDVNLSRVDDL
+237 FTPDVNLSRVDDP

-271 DMHSHMFDPFRQRYS
+271 DMHSHMFDPFKQRYS
-286 ESFEVISTERP
+286 DTFETISTERP

-337 SSDSQGDFSIDSFR
+337 SSDNQGDFSIDSFR

-356 ALAGIIPQY
+356 ALAGIVPQY

-388 YLTGKVFMHMNTL
+388 YLSGKVFAHMNLL
-401 HNNAPTNDQRIVF
+401 HNNVPSNEQRIVF
-414 LGTIGLDNISVQ
+414 LGTIGLDNLSVQ
-426 SYFDARRP
+426 TFFDQHRP
-434 ALFDGGIENP
+434 GLFDGGIENP
-444 VFRPQA
+444 VFSRQA
-450 LKMNK
+450 LKNNK
-455 RSVEEMGEEWLL
+455 RSVEDMGDEWLSKVEEAY
-467 RVEKEY
+467 RVF
-473 RAILPEATEV
+473 LPDAVEH
-483 FFNKFVQAAEL
+483 FYGKFVQAAEL
-494 SFCNTAE
+494 SFCNCAE

-507 GLISS
+507 SLISS
-512 EDRYCLIKKL
+512 EDKFCLLKKL

-529 VGLQS
+529 MGIQADVG
-534 EFSSQKLMEKKNA
+534 SQKLMELKNK

-552 RNFVNKAF
+552 RNFVNKPL
-560 IDITSSARKDY
+560 DLTNTLRKEY
-571 FNIISQYYQN
+571 YNLISQYYQN
-581 KADALR
+581 RADSMR

-598 TARISN
+598 IARISSYFN
-604 YYSELIENMVGIL
+604 DLIDNMVGIL
-617 DYLRVVCEKNLNIV
+617 DYLRIVCEKNLNIV
-631 TGAENAT
+631 TGVENAS

-665 EISGV
+665 ELSAV
-670 DLDNAVSDILR
+670 DLENAVSDILR
-681 RFLDAFKNTRSKD
+681 RFLDEFKNSCSRD
-694 DFDVSTF
+694 EFDVSSF
-701 ISDSIAAHFSETL
+701 ICDAIASHFSETL

-729 ASRADAARQLLNE
+729 ASRADAAKELLKE

-752 CSTSADTS
+752 CSTSTDTA
-760 EILYASIPSQ
+760 EILYASIPNQ
-770 SGPIEAA
+770 AGPIEAA
-777 ADEDEILCKHK
+777 ADEDEVLCRHK
-788 IISPYNNRIS
+788 IISPYTNRIS

-825 SEKGG
+825 SETGG
-830 TKDINM
+830 TKDANM
-836 IGQHLYSTFSGLRDT
+836 IGQHLYSTYSGLRDT

-866 KEFVTENTEKVH
+866 KEFVTENSGKVH
-878 KQNEANREIFNRA
+878 RENEANREIFNKA
-891 QEIGIIDAVGNV
+891 TEAGIIDAIGNV
-903 RYDEKLTAGAVK
+903 HYDEKLTADAVRAITYDPQK
-915 AISFDPAKP
+915 ASTIKEAKQKLD
-924 SSIKDAKNKY
+924 SIIENIR
-934 SEFME
+934 S
-939 SLKNAPVL
+939 APVL

-958 TETDKIREAYVRT
+958 TETDKVREAYVRT
-971 YGAWKYTESM
+971 YGAWKYVEQM
-981 IAAYDAAAAG
+981 LGAYDAAVAAKAD
-991 IEECDGVMN
+991 CDGAMN

-1005 NKLLKGMFDALF
+1005 NKLLKAMFDALF

-1024 KTFFRY
+1024 KNFFRY
-1030 LDAAGDNVNVLNTL
+1030 TNAAGDNVNVLNTL
-1044 SISDT
+1044 TVSDT
-1049 TEQRYFFYY
+1049 TEQRYFYYY
-1058 VLFEKYQALDET
+1058 VLFEKFCELDDSQ
-1070 KRAYISKKAQAAH
+1070 RAYIAKRTTIAH
-1083 AEDIPDEH
+1083 SDDIPDEH
-1091 VEFLR
+1091 IEFLR
-1096 SMKKHITASIKA
+1096 TLKKHVTASVKA
-1108 IDDYEA
+1108 IDDMEA
-1114 EFSGDDEE
+1114 EFSEYEADRGD
-1122 REQDILKK
+1122 DILKK

-1137 ADSSLELLE
+1137 AESSLELLE

>member
-1 MEDNMARISEAQKE
+1 MARISESQKE

-64 RFKIP
+64 RFRLP
-69 EDAPNKALAIPDNI
+69 EDAPNKALAIPSNI
-83 RILGIDSDNTYFRKK
+83 KILGIDSDNTYFKKK

-114 SISASVERFL
+114 SISGSVERFL
-124 ANEHLVPPYVREW
+124 SNEHLIPPYVKEW
-137 LDDPKRIYSK
+137 LDDPKRIYTK

-180 NVQKLLTGMMPDQR
+180 DVQKLLTGMMPDQR

-211 FIDIPYIVREIIAR
+211 FLDIPYIVREIIKR
-225 QGKTNFDIMGFL
+225 QGKDNFDIMGFL
-237 FTPDVNLSRVDDL
+237 FTPDVNLSRVDDP

-286 ESFEVISTERP
+286 DTFETISTERP

-337 SSDSQGDFSIDSFR
+337 SSDNQGDFSIDSFR

-356 ALAGIIPQY
+356 ALAGIVPQY

-388 YLTGKVFMHMNTL
+388 YLSGKVFAHMNTL
-401 HNNAPTNDQRIVF
+401 HDNVPTNEQRIVF
-414 LGTIGLDNISVQ
+414 LGTIGLDNLSVQ
-426 SYFDARRP
+426 TFFDSHRP
-434 ALFDGGIENP
+434 GLFDGGIENP
-444 VFRPQA
+444 VFSRQA
-450 LKMNK
+450 LKNNK
-455 RSVEEMGEEWLL
+455 RSVEDMGDEWLNKVEEAY
-467 RVEKEY
+467 RVF
-473 RAILPEATEV
+473 LPDAVEH
-483 FFNKFVQAAEL
+483 FYGKFVQAAEL
-494 SFCNTAE
+494 SFCSCAE

-507 GLISS
+507 SLISS
-512 EDRYCLIKKL
+512 EDKFCLLKKL

-529 VGLQS
+529 MGVQADL
-534 EFSSQKLMEKKNA
+534 SSQKLMELKNK

-552 RNFVNKAF
+552 RNFVNKPL
-560 IDITSSARKDY
+560 DITNTLRKDY
-571 FNIISQYYQN
+571 YNLISQYYQN
-581 KADALR
+581 RADSVR

-598 TARISN
+598 IARISSYFN
-604 YYSELIENMVGIL
+604 DLIDNMVGIL
-617 DYLRVVCEKNLNIV
+617 DYLRIVCEKNLNIV
-631 TGAENAT
+631 TGVENAS

-665 EISGV
+665 ELSAV

-694 DFDVSTF
+694 DFDVSSF

-777 ADEDEILCKHK
+777 ADEDEVLCKHK

-817 ESDYYSFV
+817 ESDYYSFF

-830 TKDINM
+830 AKDVNM

-878 KQNEANREIFNRA
+878 KQNEANREIFNKA
-891 QEIGIIDAVGNV
+891 QETGIIDEVGAVH
-903 RYDEKLTAGAVK
+903 YDEKLTAEAVK
-915 AISFDPAKP
+915 AITFDPSKP
-924 SSIKDAKNKY
+924 STIKEAKQKY
-934 SEFME
+934 TAFAE

-958 TETDKIREAYVRT
+958 TDTDKLREAYVRT

-981 IAAYDAAAAG
+981 IAAYDAAMAAL
-991 IEECDGVMN
+991 EECDGVLN
-1000 KEKDA
+1000 KEKGA

-1030 LDAAGDNVNVLNTL
+1030 TDSSGDSVNILNTL
-1044 SISDT
+1044 SIGDT

-1058 VLFEKYQALDET
+1058 VLFEKYCALDET

-1083 AEDIPDEH
+1083 ADDIPDEH
-1091 VEFLR
+1091 IEFLR
-1096 SMKKHITASIKA
+1096 GLKKHITASIKA
-1108 IDDYEA
+1108 IDDYDA
-1114 EFSGDDEE
+1114 EFSGEDEE

>member
-1 MEDNMARISEAQKE
+1 MARISESQKE

-53 ALLYTKQLINK
+53 ALLYAKQLINK
-64 RFKIP
+64 RFKLP
-69 EDAPNKALAIPDNI
+69 DDAPNKALAIPNNI
-83 RILGIDSDNTYFRKK
+83 RVLGIDSDNTYFRKK

-107 FAVGEYV
+107 FSVGEYV

-124 ANEHLVPPYVREW
+124 ANEHLIPPYVREW
-137 LDDPKRIYSK
+137 LDDPKRIYAK

-172 AVVKAITT
+172 AVVKAITA
-180 NVQKLLTGMMPDQR
+180 NVQKLLTGMMPEQR

-211 FIDIPYIVREIIAR
+211 FIDIPYIVREIINR

-255 IKRNGFAA
+255 IRRNGFAA

-388 YLTGKVFMHMNTL
+388 YLTGKVFSHMNTL
-401 HNNAPTNDQRIVF
+401 HNNAPSNEQRMVF

-434 ALFDGGIENP
+434 GLFEGGIENP
-444 VFRPQA
+444 VFQRQA
-450 LKMNK
+450 LKNNK
-455 RSVEEMGEEWLL
+455 RSVEDMGEEWLL

-473 RAILPEATEV
+473 RAMLPEATEA

-507 GLISS
+507 SLISS

-522 RTCISEE
+522 RTCINEE
-529 VGLQS
+529 LGLQA
-534 EFSSQKLMEKKNA
+534 EYSSQKLMERKNA

-552 RNFVNKAF
+552 RAFCNKAL
-560 IDITSSARKDY
+560 DLTSNTRKDY
-571 FNIISQYYQN
+571 FNLISQYYQS
-581 KADALR
+581 KADAVR

-604 YYSELIENMVGIL
+604 YYSDLIENLVGIL
-617 DYLRVVCEKNLNIV
+617 DYLRYVCEKNLSIV
-631 TGAENAT
+631 TGQENAT

-665 EISGV
+665 ELSAV

-694 DFDVSTF
+694 DFDVSSF

-817 ESDYYSFV
+817 ESDYYSFL

-830 TKDINM
+830 AKDVNM

-878 KQNEANREIFNRA
+878 RQNEANRAVFNRA
-891 QEIGIIDAVGNV
+891 QEIGIIDEVGAVH
-903 RYDEKLTAGAVK
+903 YDEKLTAAAVK
-915 AISFDPAKP
+915 NITFDPAKP
-924 SSIKDAKNKY
+924 SAIKEAKQKY
-934 SEFME
+934 TAFAE

-958 TETDKIREAYVRT
+958 TETDKLRWAYVRT
-971 YGAWKYTESM
+971 YGAWKYTEQM
-981 IAAYDAAAAG
+981 IAAYDAAMAAM
-991 IEECDGVMN
+991 EECDGVLN
-1000 KEKDA
+1000 KEKGA

-1030 LDAAGDNVNVLNTL
+1030 TDASGDSVNILNTL
-1044 SISDT
+1044 SIGDT

-1058 VLFEKYQALDET
+1058 VLFEKYCELDET
-1070 KRAYISKKAQAAH
+1070 KRAYISKKMQAAH
-1083 AEDIPDEH
+1083 ADDIPDEH
-1091 VEFLR
+1091 IEFLR
-1096 SMKKHITASIKA
+1096 GMKKHITASIKA
-1108 IDDYEA
+1108 IDDYDA
-1114 EFSGDDEE
+1114 EFSGEDEE

>member
-1 MEDNMARISEAQKE
+1 MARISESQKE

-64 RFKIP
+64 RFRLP
-69 EDAPNKALAIPDNI
+69 EDAPNKALAIPSNI
-83 RILGIDSDNTYFRKK
+83 KILGIDSDNTYFKKK

-114 SISASVERFL
+114 SISGSVERFL
-124 ANEHLVPPYVREW
+124 SNEHLIPPYVKEW
-137 LDDPKRIYSK
+137 LDDPKRIYTK

-180 NVQKLLTGMMPDQR
+180 DVQKLLTGMMPDQR

-211 FIDIPYIVREIIAR
+211 FLDIPYIVREIIKR
-225 QGKTNFDIMGFL
+225 QGKDNFDIMGFL
-237 FTPDVNLSRVDDL
+237 FTPDVNLSRVDDP

-286 ESFEVISTERP
+286 DTFETISTERP

-337 SSDSQGDFSIDSFR
+337 SSDNQGDFSIDSFR

-356 ALAGIIPQY
+356 ALAGIVPQY

-388 YLTGKVFMHMNTL
+388 YLSGKVFAHMNTL
-401 HNNAPTNDQRIVF
+401 HDNVPTNEQRIVF
-414 LGTIGLDNISVQ
+414 LGTIGLDNLSVQ
-426 SYFDARRP
+426 TFFDSHRP
-434 ALFDGGIENP
+434 GLFDGGIENP
-444 VFRPQA
+444 VFSRQA
-450 LKMNK
+450 LKNNK
-455 RSVEEMGEEWLL
+455 RSVEDMGDEWLSKVEEAY
-467 RVEKEY
+467 RVF
-473 RAILPEATEV
+473 LPDAVEH
-483 FFNKFVQAAEL
+483 FYGKFVQAAEL
-494 SFCNTAE
+494 SFCSCAE

-507 GLISS
+507 SLISS
-512 EDRYCLIKKL
+512 EDKFCLLKKL

-529 VGLQS
+529 MGVQADL
-534 EFSSQKLMEKKNA
+534 SSQKLMELKNK

-552 RNFVNKAF
+552 RNFVNKPL
-560 IDITSSARKDY
+560 DITNTLRKDY
-571 FNIISQYYQN
+571 YNLISQYYQN
-581 KADALR
+581 RADSVR

-598 TARISN
+598 IARISSYFN
-604 YYSELIENMVGIL
+604 DLIDNMVGIL
-617 DYLRVVCEKNLNIV
+617 DYLRIVCEKNLNIV
-631 TGAENAT
+631 TGVENAS

-665 EISGV
+665 EISAV
-670 DLDNAVSDILR
+670 DLENAVSDILR
-681 RFLDAFKNTRSKD
+681 RFLDEFKNSRSRD
-694 DFDVSTF
+694 EFDVSSF
-701 ISDSIAAHFSETL
+701 ICDAIASHFSETL

-729 ASRADAARQLLNE
+729 ASRADAAKELLKE

-752 CSTSADTS
+752 CSTSTDTA
-760 EILYASIPSQ
+760 EILYVSIPNQ
-770 SGPIEAA
+770 AGPIEAA
-777 ADEDEILCKHK
+777 ADEDEVLCRHK
-788 IISPYNNRIS
+788 IISPYTNRIS

-825 SEKGG
+825 SETGG
-830 TKDINM
+830 TKDANM
-836 IGQHLYSTFSGLRDT
+836 IGQHLYSTYSGLRDT
-851 DWFRLPSPIHDTLRP
+851 DWFKLPSPIHDTLRP
-866 KEFVTENTEKVH
+866 KEFVTENSAKVH
-878 KQNEANREIFNRA
+878 RENEAHREIFNRA
-891 QEIGIIDAVGNV
+891 LEIGIIDPVGNV
-903 RYDEKLTAGAVK
+903 HYDEALTAEAVNAVTYDQQK
-915 AISFDPAKP
+915 A
-924 SSIKDAKNKY
+924 SSIKEAKQKFDEMMDRAK
-934 SEFME
+934 S
-939 SLKNAPVL
+939 APVL

-971 YGAWKYTESM
+971 YGAWKYVEQMLDAYT
-981 IAAYDAAAAG
+981 AAEAAKEA
-991 IEECDGVMN
+991 CDGAMN
-1000 KEKDA
+1000 REKDA
-1005 NKLLKGMFDALF
+1005 NKMLKAMFDALF

-1024 KTFFRY
+1024 KNFFRY
-1030 LDAAGDNVNVLNTL
+1030 VNSSGDNVNVLNTL
-1044 SISDT
+1044 TIADT
-1049 TEQRYFFYY
+1049 TEQRYFYYY
-1058 VLFEKYQALDET
+1058 VLFEKFCELDDSQ
-1070 KRAYISKKAQAAH
+1070 RAYIAKRTQIAH
-1083 AEDIPDEH
+1083 SEDIPDEH
-1091 VEFLR
+1091 IEFLR
-1096 SMKKHITASIKA
+1096 TIKKHVTASIKA
-1108 IDDYEA
+1108 IDDMEA
-1114 EFSGDDEE
+1114 EFSEYETDRGGE
-1122 REQDILKK
+1122 IIKK
-1130 YRKLREM
+1130 NKKLREM

>member
-1 MEDNMARISEAQKE
+1 MARISESQKE

-64 RFKIP
+64 RFKLP
-69 EDAPNKALAIPDNI
+69 EDAPNKALAIPNNI
-83 RILGIDSDNTYFRKK
+83 RILGIDSDSTYFKKK

-124 ANEHLVPPYVREW
+124 ANEHLIPPYVREW
-137 LDDPKRIYSK
+137 LDDPKRIYTK
-147 VKGSGDDGANGIRQS
+147 VKGGGDDGANGIRQS

-180 NVQKLLTGMMPDQR
+180 NVQKLLTGMMPEQR

-211 FIDIPYIVREIIAR
+211 FIDIPYIVREIINR
-225 QGKTNFDIMGFL
+225 QGKSNFDIMGFL

-271 DMHSHMFDPFRQRYS
+271 DMHSHTFDPFKQRYS
-286 ESFEVISTERP
+286 DNFEVISAERP
-297 YDTCLFVSA
+297 YDTCMFVSA
-306 SGKDGFVLKN
+306 SGKDGFILKD

-356 ALAGIIPQY
+356 ALAGIIPSY

-388 YLTGKVFMHMNTL
+388 YLSGKVFAHMNQL
-401 HNNAPTNDQRIVF
+401 HNNVPTNEQRIVF
-414 LGTIGLDNISVQ
+414 LGTTGLDNISVQ
-426 SYFDARRP
+426 SYFDSQRP
-434 ALFDGGIENP
+434 TLFDGGIENP
-444 VFRPQA
+444 VFSRQA
-450 LKMNK
+450 LKNNK
-455 RSVEEMGEEWLL
+455 NSVEQMGEEWLN
-467 RVEKEY
+467 RVETIY
-473 RAILPEATEV
+473 RTSLADATDV
-483 FFNKFVQAAEL
+483 FFSKFEQAAEL
-494 SFCNTAE
+494 SFCNCAE

-507 GLISS
+507 SLINS
-512 EDRYCLIKKL
+512 EDKFCLIKKL
-522 RTCISEE
+522 RTCINEE
-529 VGLQS
+529 FGLQA
-534 EFSSQKLMEKKNA
+534 ELNSQKLMEKKNA

-552 RNFVNKAF
+552 RSFVNKPL
-560 IDITSSARKDY
+560 DLTSTSRKDY
-571 FNIISQYYQN
+571 FNLISQYYTS
-581 KADALR
+581 KADAMR

-598 TARISN
+598 TARISAYFN
-604 YYSELIENMVGIL
+604 DLIDNMVGIL
-617 DYLRVVCEKNLNIV
+617 DYLRIVCEKNLSIV
-631 TGAENAT
+631 TGEETAT
-638 SGVLSKTYEWKM
+638 TGLSKTYEWKM

-665 EISGV
+665 ELSGV
-670 DLDNAVSDILR
+670 DLENAVSDILR
-681 RFLDAFKNTRSKD
+681 NFLTSFKNTRSRD

-701 ISDSIAAHFSETL
+701 ICDAIASHFSETL

-729 ASRADAARQLLNE
+729 ASRADAARSLLNE
-742 LRARSNIMYP
+742 LKARSNIMYP
-752 CSTSADTS
+752 CSTSTDTA
-760 EILYASIPSQ
+760 EILYASIPGQ

-788 IISPYNNRIS
+788 IISPYTNRIS

-825 SEKGG
+825 SETGG
-830 TKDINM
+830 TKDANM

-851 DWFRLPSPIHDTLRP
+851 DWFKLPSPIHDTLRP

-878 KQNEANREIFNRA
+878 RENEAHREIFNRA
-891 QEIGIIDAVGNV
+891 VAAGIIDGVGNV
-903 RYDEKLTAGAVK
+903 RYDESITADTAGAVSYDPQK
-915 AISFDPAKP
+915 A
-924 SSIKDAKNKY
+924 SSIKEAKQKY
-934 SEFME
+934 NDIIERIKSA
-939 SLKNAPVL
+939 NVL

-958 TETDKIREAYVRT
+958 AETDKLREAYVRN
-971 YGAWKYTESM
+971 YGAWKYTEQMLS
-981 IAAYDAAAAG
+981 AYDAAVAG
-991 IEECDGVMN
+991 IEKCDSVMN

-1024 KTFFRY
+1024 KNFFRY
-1030 LDAAGDNVNVLNTL
+1030 VNSAGDNVNILNTL
-1044 SISDT
+1044 TISDT

-1058 VLFEKYQALDET
+1058 VLLEKYISLDDGQ
-1070 KRAYISKKAQAAH
+1070 RAFIAKKAQSAH
-1083 AEDIPDEH
+1083 SEDIPDEH
-1091 VEFLR
+1091 IEFLNKL
-1096 SMKKHITASIKA
+1096 KKHVTASIRA
-1108 IDDYEA
+1108 IDDMEA
-1114 EFSGDDEE
+1114 EFSGFDSE
-1122 REQDILKK
+1122 REDDIIRK
-1130 YRKLREM
+1130 YKKLREF
-1137 ADSSLELLE
+1137 AESSLELLE

>member
-1 MEDNMARISEAQKE
+1 MARLSESQKE
-15 NISLMSVDLGGSMSS
+15 NISQMSVDLGGSMSS
-30 AQIRVESKGNP
+30 AQIRVEAKGNP

-64 RFKIP
+64 RFRLP
-69 EDAPNKALAIPDNI
+69 DDAPNKALAIPSNI
-83 RILGIDSDNTYFRKK
+83 RILGIDSDNTYFKKK

-124 ANEHLVPPYVREW
+124 SNEHLVPPYVREW

-172 AVVKAITT
+172 AVVKAITV
-180 NVQKLLTGMMPDQR
+180 NVQKLLTGMMPNQR
-194 LQVFILSGI
+194 LQVFILAGI

-211 FIDIPYIVREIIAR
+211 FIDIPYIVREIINR
-225 QGKTNFDIMGFL
+225 QGKSNYDIMGFL

-306 SGKDGFVLKN
+306 SGKDGFILKD

-356 ALAGIIPQY
+356 ALAGIVPRYPQ
-365 PMLNVYSSVGAS
+365 LNVYSSVGAS

-388 YLTGKVFMHMNTL
+388 YLAGKVFMGMDKL
-401 HNNAPTNDQRIVF
+401 NDIVPSNEQRIVF
-414 LGTIGLDNISVQ
+414 LGTTGLDNISVQ
-426 SYFDARRP
+426 SYFDSQRP
-434 ALFDGGIENP
+434 ALFAGGLESP
-444 VFRPQA
+444 VFNRQA
-450 LKMNK
+450 LKNNK
-455 RSVEEMGEEWLL
+455 RSVEDIGEEWLR
-467 RVEKEY
+467 RVDDTY
-473 RAILPEATEV
+473 RTILPDAVEA
-483 FFNKFVQAAEL
+483 FFDKFRTAAEI
-494 SFCNTAE
+494 SFCNIEE
-501 GPFYIA
+501 GPYYIA
-507 GLISS
+507 NLISS
-512 EDRYCLIKKL
+512 EDKFCLIKKL
-522 RTCISEE
+522 RSCLNEE
-529 VGLQS
+529 LGL
-534 EFSSQKLMEKKNA
+534 EAEYNSQKLMKLKND

-552 RNFVNKAF
+552 RNFAAK
-560 IDITSSARKDY
+560 S
-571 FNIISQYYQN
+571 
-581 KADALR
+581 L
-587 CDYTIKLYSDL
+587 DL
-598 TARISN
+598 TSNSRKEYYTLISKYYEN
-604 YYSELIENMVGIL
+604 SADSIRCQYTVKLYSELISRVSGYYNDIIENLVGIL
-617 DYLRVVCEKNLNIV
+617 DYVHNVCRKNLNIV
-631 TGAENAT
+631 TGVENAA
-638 SGVLSKTYEWKM
+638 SSVLSKTYEWKM

-665 EISGV
+665 ELSGV

-681 RFLDAFKNTRSKD
+681 GFLEKFKESRSKD

-701 ISDSIAAHFSETL
+701 ISDSISSHFSETL
-714 SQSMSEFFEARYPSA
+714 NQSMDEFFEARYPSA
-729 ASRADAARQLLNE
+729 ASRADAARELLNE
-742 LRARSNIMYP
+742 LKARSNIMYP
-752 CSTSADTS
+752 CSTSTDTA
-760 EILYASIPSQ
+760 EILYVSIPSQ

-777 ADEDEILCKHK
+777 ADADEILCRHK
-788 IISPYNNRIS
+788 IKSPYTNRIS

-825 SEKGG
+825 SENGG
-830 TKDINM
+830 TKDANM

-866 KEFVTENTEKVH
+866 KEFMTENAEKVH
-878 KQNEANREIFNRA
+878 AENEAHREIFNRA
-891 QEIGIIDAVGNV
+891 VAAGIIDGVGNV
-903 RYDEKLTAGAVK
+903 RYDENITADAVK
-915 AISFDPAKP
+915 KLGYDPTKA
-924 SSIKDAKNKY
+924 SSIRDTKKKLDEY
-934 SEFME
+934 IETIRS
-939 SLKNAPVL
+939 APVL

-958 TETDKIREAYVRT
+958 TSEDKLREAYVRN
-971 YGAWKYTESM
+971 YGAWKYTEQM
-981 IAAYDAAAAG
+981 LGAYDAANAAKD
-991 IEECDGVMN
+991 ECDAVLS

-1005 NKLLKGMFDALF
+1005 NKVLKEMFDALF

-1030 LDAAGDNVNVLNTL
+1030 TNAAGDSVNILNLMTVP
-1044 SISDT
+1044 DT

-1058 VLFEKYQALDET
+1058 VLLEKFTQLDESQ
-1070 KRAYISKKAQAAH
+1070 RAYIRKSAQNAH
-1083 AEDIPDEH
+1083 ADDIPDSH
-1091 VEFLR
+1091 IEFLR
-1096 SMKKHITASIKA
+1096 GLKKHVTASIKA
-1108 IDDYEA
+1108 IDDMET
-1114 EFSGDDEE
+1114 EFSEYEDD
-1122 REQDILKK
+1122 RDQDILRK

-1137 ADSSLELLE
+1137 AESSLEMLE